1 MRLRQRG
8 FEKHQ
13 FEQIGIVEVFGI
25 AFEESHRCEF
35 GLLNVQFFGLRNPK
49 GIAIIQPKV
58 ARNEL
63 PWVSIRK
70 KSTTLKGLYQSQT
83 YRSSNLRSAVD
94 STFSGLKQWVGPSTQ
109 RSR

>member
-1 MRLRQRG
+1 MNRN
-8 FEKHQ
+8 
-13 FEQIGIVEVFGI
+13 QIGIVEVLWI
-25 AFEESHRCEF
+25 AFEESHCCEF
-35 GLLNVQFFGLRNPK
+35 GRLNVQIPGLRNPE

-63 PWVSIRK
+63 PWVSIPK
-70 KSTTLKGLYQSQT
+70 KSKTLKGLHQSQT

>member
-1 MRLRQRG
+1 MNRN
-8 FEKHQ
+8 
-13 FEQIGIVEVFGI
+13 QIGIVEVLWI
-25 AFEESHRCEF
+25 AFEKSHCCEF
-35 GLLNVQFFGLRNPK
+35 GRLNVQIPGLRNPE

-63 PWVSIRK
+63 PWVSIPK
-70 KSTTLKGLYQSQT
+70 KSKTLKGLHQSQT